1 MTVEDKEE
9 DKGQDEEA
17 AEWELDLYESS
28 DELQDSAANQ
38 QSIGQPVQDETAAP
52 APAAVA
58 GEGDVAS
65 GGKDDD
71 SEDDWAGS
79 MLGGAECAA
88 TQVGHGQGEEGVG
101 QPVRDE
107 TAATAAAVAGE
118 GGVASGGKDDD
129 SEDDWARSM
138 LGGAECAPT
147 QVAAT
152 AARPA
157 AASDPPSVPGA

>member
-38 QSIGQPVQDETAAP
+38 QSIGQPVQDETVATAS
-52 APAAVA
+52 AAAVA
-58 GEGDVAS
+58 GGDVSS

-107 TAATAAAVAGE
+107 TAATAAAAVAAGD
-118 GGVASGGKDDD
+118 VASGGKDDD
-129 SEDDWARSM
+129 SEDDWAGSM
-138 LGGAECAPT
+138 LGGAECAAT

-152 AARPA
+152 GPRPA
-157 AASDPPSVPGA
+157 VASDPPSVPGA